1 MHRPRRL
8 IVFTD
13 LDGTLLDFH
22 TYSMEAAG
30 QALHRLDELGCPLV
44 TVSSK
49 TRAEV
54 DALTGLPARPLIF
67 ITENGSGVYV
77 HQDMNV
83 EQTPPPEIAGDY
95 AVLCLGSA
103 YADILRCLDEAQK
116 ACRVVIHGF
125 SSMSTSEVSTLT
137 GLDLDAAARAKARE
151 FSEPFVFKGTA
162 DGFRRL
168 TQALERS
175 GMRCIKG
182 DRFWHA
188 IGSRCDKG
196 IAVRKAFAIFR
207 ENYPGTIWES
217 IALGDSPSDVPLL
230 EAADTAVIIKR
241 HDGTSIDY
249 RAKASQTVIRSQDAG
264 PVGWNEVILKLTE
277 EREGHG

>member
-30 QALHRLDELGCPLV
+30 PALHRLDELECPLI

-54 DALTGLPARPLIF
+54 DALTGLPAKPLVF
-67 ITENGSGVYV
+67 ITENGSALYI
-77 HQDMNV
+77 HQDMGV
-83 EQTPPPEIAGDY
+83 EQAPPLETTGDY
-95 AVLCLGSA
+95 SVLCLGSA
-103 YADILRCLDEAQK
+103 YANIVRRLEEAQK

-151 FSEPFVFKGTA
+151 FSEPFLFKGTA

-188 IGSRCDKG
+188 IGGRCDKG
-196 IAVRKAFAIFR
+196 IAVRKALAIFR

-217 IALGDSPSDVPLL
+217 IALGDSPSDVPML
-230 EAADTAVIIKR
+230 EAADTAVIIRK
-241 HDGTSIDY
+241 HDGTFIDY

-264 PVGWNEVILKLTE
+264 PAGWNKVMLELTE
-277 EREGHG
+277 KREGQE